1 MYTFIYMVT
10 IMKKLTKTLL
20 CAACTLS
27 FLSCASKSQD
37 TYDYSY
43 DDSYDYTLDES
54 EITFEEE
61 TESNENFLADI
72 APVDL
77 EPLYFLRKSKKTMKP
92 LEVRKVAL
100 VPRTNAV
107 EFHFRET
114 ANDIAVIWRKAE
126 RDKILEAC
134 QNFLDKYE
142 SRTLEHFKVSS
153 KTAYFKSKCS
163 LWYGLMSPSIGCEA
177 AEYFVS
183 HEFIDKRPYLLIRF
197 LPTRTTSDNGKNFT
211 PKVSLYMSP
220 SQIRDFM
227 EIMNQDN
234 LEQTIELNKKKAY
247 TY

>member
-1 MYTFIYMVT
+1 MAAPVTERPFLYNNYWKWIASSLTFLAMTSFLRLLVKTRHCEPKAKQSTMKNVTFYFQNSYIYMVT

-20 CAACTLS
+20 CAACTIS
-27 FLSCASKSQD
+27 FISCASKSQD

-61 TESNENFLADI
+61 AESNENFLADI

-142 SRTLEHFKVSS
+142 NKTLEHFKVSS

-163 LWYGLMSPSIGCEA
+163 LWYG
-177 AEYFVS
+177 
-183 HEFIDKRPYLLIRF
+183 
-197 LPTRTTSDNGKNFT
+197 PTSST
-211 PKVSLYMSP
+211 
-220 SQIRDFM
+220 
-227 EIMNQDN
+227 
-234 LEQTIELNKKKAY
+234 
-247 TY
+247 